1 MAVARSFR
9 DLTVWQRSMQM
20 TVAVYRLSQ
29 KFPREELYGLTSQM
43 RRSAVS
49 VPSNIAEGH
58 AKRPTR
64 DYQRHLRI
72 AAGSLAEVETQLE
85 LLVRLGFVTK
95 DTIRETWMTSQTVAK
110 MLTQLI
116 KSTTME
122 KPKRPTPNSQL
133 P

>member
-1 MAVARSFR
+1 MGTTYGYRQLR
-9 DLTVWQRSMQM
+9 VWEHSMRLVEEIFAITQR
-20 TVAVYRLSQ
+20 LPPSQ
-29 KFPREELYGLTSQM
+29 QHCLISQLQ
-43 RRSAVS
+43 RASVS
-49 VPSNIAEGH
+49 IPSNIAEGH
-58 AKRPTR
+58 AKRTTR